1 MDKYSKR
8 QERKVVNQNDS
19 TVAIKVLNKVDFSR
33 NDYELY
39 YNEVEYLRITNI
51 ERHPNIL
58 KIIDNYEDERH
69 LYIVTE
75 FLEG

>member
-58 KIIDNYEDERH
+58 KIIDTYEDERH